1 MNTSDPHHPL
11 AHDFFTDPDL
21 HRLDTAERDACALI
35 CAVRKG
41 GQPTHG
47 NVKRTIEALAR
58 MGHRTGYIEGEGD
71 GVGILTDI
79 PRELWAKWLVENGLR
94 GSLATD
100 RGFWVGHL
108 MIPYKDRP
116 RAQSLVDRIVRM
128 MSDAG
133 LHVMYDQPGNV
144 NRLVLGPNAEKHE
157 PGFYQLAGLN
167 GQVALNQLDVTLF
180 DLQNR
185 IESDLGVHFASLSAH
200 SVVYKVQGTVE
211 ILRRYY
217 PELRDPDYA
226 STVTLGHAR
235 YSTNTNPVFERAQP
249 FGLLGHNGE
258 FNTISRFRM
267 ESAMLGVDL
276 SPNNSDSQDVDRFIH
291 ALCTKY
297 GLDLIEAMMY
307 VFPPFDHD
315 LMSDVPEMKEMVD
328 EIRRAFG
335 PFAQGPAAVAARYAD
350 MCVFSVDALG
360 LRPLWVGETD
370 KEYFA
375 SSERGVYPLDSMIV
389 DSKPLAPGEKV
400 ALRIKRGQPI
410 EVFDTAAIQRHVLSR
425 HRERLPL
432 RAAITDTGSWPAVGS
447 DHGNGA
453 NGNGN
458 GHINPLVPSPAGG
471 GASPYAT
478 ALKLD
483 TQTALAVAEAAPAPV
498 LPWDAVSTPINTVS
512 MSAMGWERYHLGV
525 IESITELKKEQVGAL
540 GWDGPLAAISHT
552 RVNLADF
559 YKETVAVVTN
569 PAIDRERE
577 GSQFSTRVIIG
588 SRPGIGQMLR
598 EDETAVT
605 LQTPF
610 VTGGHK
616 LLGDIELM
624 REAAN
629 KHGTMAIEDLLAVF
643 AERDQ
648 LHVIDMAAASNE
660 PIESALERIRAE
672 AVDAVKN
679 GARCILLDDTAVMD
693 GLNHWIDP
701 LLATAAVDTA
711 LREANHGSRNLRRAA
726 GVVLRSGAL
735 RDLHDIAM
743 AISLGANAINP
754 YMLYAV
760 GLGLAPKAPRE
771 QPTPDDIVANMD
783 KLVGVMT
790 KGFEKITSTIG
801 CHELRGY
808 GHSFSSIGLAKSL
821 ASQFDMPNYFGSE
834 MRGLTWTDLKAWA
847 EERAADLRGETKAML
862 ANPDRFYPKMW
873 KKAEDVAHG
882 EMTLEDYTAELMALE
897 DKQPVAMRH
906 ILKLK
911 LSDKPVD
918 PASVNIRVGRHSM
931 PAYIPAMSFGS
942 QGELAY
948 KAYAEAAFRLDTFC
962 VNGEGGELSDI
973 MGKYPKHRGQQ
984 VASARFGVN
993 IDLLNSTDLIEIKI
1007 GQGAKPGEGGQL
1019 PGYKVTEQ
1027 VAAARHTVPGV
1038 DLISPS
1044 NNHDLYSI
1052 EDLAQL
1058 IEELKTA
1065 NPHARISVK
1074 VPVVPGVGIIAV
1086 GVAKAGANIITITGY
1101 DGGTGAARAHALRH
1115 VGLPTEIGVWLAHR
1129 ALTDSGLRDSVELW
1143 ADGGMKSGRDIIKM
1157 MCLGANRIG
1166 FGTLA
1171 MVAAGCT
1178 ICRKCHEGTCHVGI
1192 TTHIKTKEEATLK
1205 GIKSFEPFEYE
1216 MSVDG
1221 IVRVFQMLA
1230 DDLRHWTAK
1239 MGITDVN
1246 DLVGRAD
1253 LLEQSD
1259 WYNSIDLSGLTKRV
1273 PSKKRVAPLSGG
1285 PRLTRPRN
1293 TLSKQ
1298 ITAVVAESVAHGEV
1312 EMTYDDE
1319 QVMAMDRAL
1328 GTHLSGALRRHD
1340 FDGVDRLHAVHLSFS
1355 NSAIPGNGLGAFMDA
1370 PMDVLVE
1377 GGAQDGVA
1385 KGARGGTVSVLKGLN
1400 HNGKRLDG
1408 SVGKSFAYGAMGGQF
1423 IVQGNADTRAC
1434 IRMSGADV
1442 VFGGEVTEPL
1452 RDELGALASRANLK
1466 GYACEYMTSGR
1477 VVILGDPGPWVGS
1490 GMTGGVIYQ
1499 RIQPEMRLTVDAIKR
1514 RIAPGAVL
1522 EVYPMDDN
1530 ACDELRELLGRYIQ
1544 VLENNNQSDA
1554 TEHLYDLLAH
1564 PEQHFVKVAP
1574 RTKH

>member
-1 MNTSDPHHPL
+1 MTDNDGHI
-11 AHDFFTDPDL
+11 DFFNDPEL
-21 HRLDTAERDACALI
+21 HRIDKTERGACALI

-79 PRELWAKWLVENGLR
+79 PRELWAKRLVEHGLR

-108 MIPYKDRP
+108 MIPFTARP
-116 RAQSLVDRIVRM
+116 RAATLLDRIVRLM
-128 MSDAG
+128 TDAG
-133 LHVMYDQPGNV
+133 LHVMYDQPGQV
-144 NRLVLGPNAEKHE
+144 NDIVLGPSAQKHE
-157 PGFYQLAGLN
+157 PGFFQLAGLN
-167 GQVALNQLDVTLF
+167 GQVSLAQLDTVLF

-185 IESDLGVHFASLSAH
+185 IENDLGVHFASLSAH

-235 YSTNTNPVFERAQP
+235 YSTNTNPIFERAQP

-258 FNTISRFRM
+258 FNTISRFRV
-267 ESAMLGVDL
+267 EASMLGVDL
-276 SPNNSDSQDVDRFIH
+276 NENNSDSQDVDRFIH

-307 VFPPFDHD
+307 VFPPYDHD
-315 LMSDVPEMKEMVD
+315 LIADNPDMKEMAD

-335 PFAQGPAAVAARYAD
+335 PFAQGPAAVAARYSD
-350 MCVFSVDALG
+350 LCVFSVDALG

-389 DSKPLAPGEKV
+389 SAKPLAPGEKL

-410 EVFDTAAIQRHVLSR
+410 EVFDMAAIQRHVLAR
-425 HRERLPL
+425 HRDRLPN
-432 RAAITDTGSWPAVGS
+432 RATITDTGSWPV
-447 DHGNGA
+447 A

-458 GHINPLVPSPAGG
+458 GNGHGPASPAPAGNGG
-471 GASPYAT
+471 GSAQ
-478 ALKLD
+478 KLE
-483 TQTALAVAEAAPAPV
+483 TQMALAVAEAAPTPV
-498 LPWDAVSTPINTVS
+498 FPWNANTYPINTAS
-512 MSAMGWERYHLGV
+512 MAAMGWERYHLSV
-525 IESITELKKEQVGAL
+525 IESVAELKKEQIGAL

-552 RVNLADF
+552 RVNLADYF
-559 YKETVAVVTN
+559 KETVAVVTN

-577 GSQFSTRVIIG
+577 GAQFSTRVIVG
-588 SRPGIGQMLR
+588 SRPGIGQTLR
-598 EDETAVT
+598 EDELSVA

-610 VTGGHK
+610 VTGGHA
-616 LLGDIELM
+616 LLGDIDLQ

-629 KHGTMAIEDLLAVF
+629 KHGTMALEDLLAVF
-643 AERDQ
+643 AERD
-648 LHVIDMAAASNE
+648 LLAIIDMAAAPSE

-672 AVDAVKN
+672 AVQAVRD
-679 GARCILLDDTAVMD
+679 GARCILLDDSAVMT
-693 GLNHWIDP
+693 GQLHWIDP

-711 LREANHGSRNLRRAA
+711 LREAHFADRNLRRMA
-726 GVVLRSGAL
+726 GLVLRSGAL

-743 AISLGANAINP
+743 AVSMGANAINP
-754 YMLYAV
+754 YMMYAT

-771 QPTPDDIVANMD
+771 PVTPEHIMTTLD
-783 KLVGVMT
+783 KMVGVLT
-790 KGFEKITSTIG
+790 KGLEKVTSTIG

-808 GHSFSSIGLAKSL
+808 GHSFSSIGLAKGV
-821 ASQFDMPNYFGSE
+821 AAQFDMPNYYGSE
-834 MRGLTWTDLKAWA
+834 IRGLTWTDLKAWA

-882 EMTLEDYTAELMALE
+882 EMTLEEYTTELMNLE
-897 DKQPVAMRH
+897 EKQPVAIRH

-911 LSDKPVD
+911 LSDKPVAAD
-918 PASVNIRVGRHSM
+918 KVNIRVGRHSM
-931 PAYIPAMSFGS
+931 PAYISAMSFGS

-948 KAYAEAAFRLDTFC
+948 KAYAESAYRLDTFC

-973 MGKYPKHRGQQ
+973 MGKYPHHRGQQ

-993 IDLLNSTDLIEIKI
+993 IEFLNSCDLIEIKI
-1007 GQGAKPGEGGQL
+1007 GQGAKPGEGGHL
-1019 PGYKVTEQ
+1019 PGFKVTEQ

-1065 NPHARISVK
+1065 NPRARVSVK
-1074 VPVVPGVGIIAV
+1074 LPVVPGVGIIAV
-1086 GVAKAGANIITITGY
+1086 GVAKAGADVIAITGY

-1129 ALTDSGLRDSVELW
+1129 ALTESGLRDNVEVW
-1143 ADGGMKSGRDIIKM
+1143 ADGGMKSGRDVIKM

-1166 FGTLA
+1166 FGTLP
-1171 MVAAGCT
+1171 MVAMGCT

-1192 TTHIKTKEEATLK
+1192 TTHIKSKDEATSK
-1205 GIKSFEPFEYE
+1205 GIKSFEPREFE

-1221 IVRVFQMLA
+1221 IVRVFTMLA
-1230 DDLRHWTAK
+1230 DDIKYWVGQ
-1239 MGITDVN
+1239 MGFSDANELI
-1246 DLVGRAD
+1246 GRAD
-1253 LLEQSD
+1253 LIEQAD
-1259 WYNSIDLSGLTKRV
+1259 WHNRIDLSSLLRKV
-1273 PSKKRVAPLSGG
+1273 PLKKKAAPVSGG

-1298 ITAVVAESVAHGEV
+1298 ITAVVAECVDNGET

-1328 GTHLSGALRRHD
+1328 GTHLSGAMKRNE
-1340 FDGVDRLHAVHLSFS
+1340 FDGADRINAVHLSFS
-1355 NSAIPGNGLGAFMDA
+1355 NSAIPGNGLAAFLDA

-1385 KGARGGTVSVLKGLN
+1385 KGARGGTIAILKGLN
-1400 HNGKRLDG
+1400 HDGKRLDG
-1408 SVGKSFAYGAMGGQF
+1408 SVGKSFAYGAMGGSF

-1452 RDELGALASRANLK
+1452 RDELGSLASRANLK

-1477 VVILGDPGPWVGS
+1477 VVILGDPGPWLGS

-1499 RIQPEMRLTVDAIKR
+1499 RYQPEMNLTVEAIKR
-1514 RIAPGAVL
+1514 RIAQGSAL
-1522 EVYPMDDN
+1522 EVLPMDDHS
-1530 ACDELRELLGRYIQ
+1530 CDEVRELLGRYIQ
-1544 VLENNNQSDA
+1544 VLENNNQNEA
-1554 TEHLYDLLAH
+1554 TEHLYELHAH
-1564 PEQHFVKVAP
+1564 PEQHFMRLSPKGS
-1574 RTKH
+1574 R